1 MAIVRLRPPLRE
13 LAEGRR
19 EVTVAGVTVVE
30 VLRELERSH
39 PRLGGWILDDRG
51 QVRQHVAVF
60 LGANAWPAM
69 LASRARIASR

>member
-1 MAIVRLRPPLRE
+1 MPIVRLRPPLRE

-19 EVTVAGVTVVE
+19 EVTVEGGTVVD

-39 PRLGGWILDDRG
+39 PKLGGWILDDRG

-60 LGANAWPAM
+60 LGG
-69 LASRARIASR
+69 RTGRR